1 MPIFATV
8 NPATPA
14 KAVWTS
20 EICPTMPVS
29 STSDSVISETA
40 RLVMTPKR

>member
-1 MPIFATV
+1 MPIFDSIS
-8 NPATPA
+8 PATPA

-29 STSDSVISETA
+29 STSDSAISEIA